1 MRLMDLS
8 MAIQGGCV
16 MQYLLGGRKRAEEV

>member
-16 MQYLLGGRKRAEEV
+16 MQYLLGGKNRAEEA